1 MKQEQYWNNDA
12 FCPLPWGSIYVET
25 DGRVDSC
32 CIAHNNL
39 GNLHET
45 KLQNIVGGAKNI
57 QIKQEM
63 LAGQR
68 AQGCKVCY
76 GLGDTYGSGL

>member
-1 MKQEQYWNNDA
+1 MGDTQYWNNDA

-39 GNLHET
+39 GNLHKT
-45 KLQNIVGGAKNI
+45 KLQNTMFK
-57 QIKQEM
+57 
-63 LAGQR
+63 
-68 AQGCKVCY
+68 
-76 GLGDTYGSGL
+76 